1 MRPSKAL
8 VVVTLL
14 ATSIGGV
21 PAAIGTTGS
30 PSPTATHHGSAS
42 ASPTATHH
50 GNASASPT
58 VHCPWFN
65 FKTSRPDPIPR
76 AGVNWPGCDLKAFDL
91 SGYNMT
97 HANLAG
103 ANLERA
109 NLLNLNLTGANL
121 SSANLAHARM
131 GATTIKVDANFTGAR
146 CPNVKFHGS
155 GGDC

>member
-1 MRPSKAL
+1 VEKSRGNMRPSKAL

-14 ATSIGGV
+14 ATSFGGV
-21 PAAIGTTGS
+21 PAARGTTGS
-30 PSPTATHHGSAS
+30 ASPTATHHGSAS
-42 ASPTATHH
+42 AP
-50 GNASASPT
+50 PT

-65 FKTSRPDPIPR
+65 FKTSRPDPIPH